1 MAQQRHARFAS
12 IEGLRPQHLPIAG
25 EIWLD
30 EVAKASWTTREA
42 IKLASYIARYM
53 VKPESAPMS
62 MAAIEGQLQLSPEQ
76 TKVTLKLML
85 MFGAFESMSVI
96 KDDVRCALNL
106 SLLQKLRVL
115 ETYQRLEAAL
125 AALGPE
131 ECAQASWS
139 PTEMVLVEAATET
152 VAPAAAA

>member
-1 MAQQRHARFAS
+1 MAQQRHARFGS
-12 IEGLRPQHLPIAG
+12 IEGLRPQHLPLAG

-30 EVAKASWTTREA
+30 EVGKASWTTREA
-42 IKLASYIARYM
+42 IKLAGYIVRYM
-53 VKPESAPMS
+53 AKPESAPMS

-85 MFGAFESMSVI
+85 MFGAFESLSVI

-106 SLLQKLRVL
+106 TLLQKLRVL

-131 ECAQASWS
+131 ESEQQSWV
-139 PTEMVLVEAATET
+139 PEVALVENKAP
-152 VAPAAAA
+152 PAAAA